1 MKTRAE
7 TFSSIIYWLGSALLV
22 QKMLIETT
30 VWFEYWAA
38 IIMLLGLS
46 LVARQFSLRFGDKI
60 FGIEGAPK
68 RRSLTLKSLENDNVR
83 VS

>member
-46 LVARQFSLRFGDKI
+46 LVARAVFLEVWRQNLR
-60 FGIEGAPK
+60 
-68 RRSLTLKSLENDNVR
+68 N
-83 VS
+83 